1 MKLGVGTVSG
11 KLVLAAGAA
20 MTVLIASYSAYTGW
34 QSSNRVRDEVM
45 QLATEKAA
53 SVSGKVAV
61 EVSTAVSAGS
71 GLAGALSTYIEGG
84 SRTRADIV
92 NFIKGVPTQYPT
104 IFGAWMCEVPGI
116 PDELKL
122 NGTEGLNKEG
132 VFTPYWTKADSGALD
147 FSTWI
152 INPKEQWYAA
162 PLQSGKGLIT
172 EPYVAT
178 TGRLITSVSLP
189 VKIKGQTVGLAGV
202 DIKLDDL
209 SATLNAM
216 RPFDT
221 GRVMLVADNGKWLVH
236 SSKDQLLKEYSE
248 AGSAEVKAA
257 IADGK
262 LRVIEGLPDGATR
275 IVYPFT
281 VNGMN
286 RTWAAILDVPAETF
300 TAPVVSEV
308 VSASISGLIEVAVAL
323 LLIYLLSSAIVRKP
337 LTDMVESVRTM
348 AGGQYGRPVSGLDK
362 TDEFGTLAAA
372 LEKFRHQL
380 ASAEASRDE
389 QERLRATVESERERQ
404 NALENAKAEDL
415 RVFVTHVQKGF
426 NALAEGDLTFR
437 MQEKVAPEFELI
449 RETFNTS
456 VASLEE
462 AMRSVVTAVSTIRS
476 GLGEISS
483 ASNDLA
489 RRTEQQAAS
498 LEETVAALGDVSRG
512 VNGTAEGAGR
522 AQHAVAAA
530 RDNAAKGGEIV
541 SRAIEAMTAIQGSSE
556 KIGNIIGV
564 IDEIAFQTNL
574 LALNAGVEA
583 ARAGEAGK
591 GFAVVAQEVRE
602 LAQRSAQ
609 AAKEI
614 KDLISTSSSQ
624 VQTGVNLVSA
634 SGTSLKEIVDQV
646 VEMSSTITEIA
657 NSAREQASSLREV
670 TGAADQMDKVTQQN
684 AAMVEETTAAAQS
697 LTHETEQ
704 LAEMIRRFRTNA
716 AAGHYGNRYAA

>member
-1 MKLGVGTVSG
+1 MKFGVGTVSG

-20 MTVLIASYSAYTGW
+20 MAGLIVTYSAFAGW
-34 QSSNRVRDEVM
+34 QASQRVQEEVL

-53 SVSGKVAV
+53 SVSANVAG
-61 EVSTAVSAGS
+61 EVTTAVSAGTA
-71 GLAGALSTYIEGG
+71 LAGSLSSYIENGAR
-84 SRTRADIV
+84 SRAEIV
-92 NFIKGVPTQYPT
+92 NFIKGVPSQYKNL
-104 IFGAWMCEVPGI
+104 FGAWMCEVPGG
-116 PDELKL
+116 PEDKALT
-122 NGTEGLNKEG
+122 GTEGLNKDG
-132 VFTPYWTKADSGALD
+132 VFTPYWTKSDSGALD

-162 PLQSGKGLIT
+162 PLQSNAGLIT
-172 EPYVAT
+172 EPYISTV
-178 TGRLITSVSLP
+178 GRLITSVSIP
-189 VKIKGQTVGLAGV
+189 VRASGKIVGLAGV

-216 RPFDT
+216 RPFGD
-221 GRVMLVADNGKWLVH
+221 GRVMLVADNTKWLVH
-236 SSKDQLLKEYSE
+236 PSKDTLLKPY
-248 AGSAEVKAA
+248 AETGADQVKAA
-257 IADGK
+257 LADGK
-262 LRVIEGLPDGATR
+262 MRVIEGLPDGATR
-275 IVYPFT
+275 LVYPFT
-281 VNGMN
+281 APGMN
-286 RTWAAILDVPAETF
+286 RTWAAILDVPAATF
-300 TAPVVSEV
+300 TTPVVHEV
-308 VSASISGLIEVAVAL
+308 TSTAISGLVLLVIALTMIYAV
-323 LLIYLLSSAIVRKP
+323 SSIIVRKP
-337 LTDMVESVRTM
+337 LGHMVDAVRAM
-348 AGGQYGRPVSGLDK
+348 AAGDYARPVAGLESR
-362 TDEFGTLAAA
+362 DEFGLLAGA
-372 LEKFRHQL
+372 LEKFRHDL
-380 ASAEASRDE
+380 ANGQAVQAEQD
-389 QERLRATVESERERQ
+389 RLRETVESERQRQ
-404 NALENAKAEDL
+404 SALDNAKAEDL
-415 RVFVTHVQKGF
+415 RLFVLQVQKGF
-426 NALAEGDLTFR
+426 TALAEGDLTFR
-437 MQEKVAPEFELI
+437 MQDRVAPEFEPI
-449 RETFNTS
+449 RQNFNTS

-462 AMRSVVTAVSTIRS
+462 AMGSVVTAVSTIRS
-476 GLGEISS
+476 GLKEISV

-512 VNGTAEGAGR
+512 VNGTAEGASR
-522 AQHAVAAA
+522 AQHAVTAA

-634 SGTSLKEIVDQV
+634 SGSSLKEIVDQV

-657 NSAREQASSLREV
+657 NSAREQAGSLREV

-697 LTHETEQ
+697 LTQETEN
-704 LAEMIRRFRTNA
+704 LAEMIRRFRTQA
-716 AAGHYGNRYAA
+716 APAHYGQRHAA